1 MTDSAT
7 RVPFGHR
14 LRAAMAERGALCV
27 GIDPHP
33 SMLEAWGLGV
43 DAKGV
48 AEFSR
53 LSLAAFGDLVPAVKP
68 QVAFFEEHG
77 SAGIAV
83 LEDVLNQIGE
93 AGALSVADAK
103 RGDIGSTMAGYARAW
118 LRDGSPL
125 ACDALT
131 VSPYLGVGAL
141 DAAFDTAA
149 ETGRGLFVLARTSN
163 PEAREV
169 QRSVGESGT
178 VAQSV
183 VDEIGRRNS
192 ALLRASTNRDTSG
205 SPGSATGPYND
216 SSFEDAPGSFGVVVG
231 ATVSDPPRLDNLG
244 GPVLM
249 PGVGQQGGTLTDV
262 RRIAGP
268 ALRDTLVNVSRH
280 VLRAGPDVDAMR
292 SAVLELAAKARF
304 DTEP

>member
-1 MTDSAT
+1 MTNLASRA
-7 RVPFGHR
+7 PFGQR
-14 LRAAMAERGALCV
+14 LRAVMAERGALCV

-33 SMLEAWGLGV
+33 SLLEAWGLGV
-43 DAKGV
+43 DAAGV

-53 LSLAAFGDLVPAVKP
+53 RSLEAFGDLVPAVKP

-77 SAGIAV
+77 SAGLRV
-83 LEDVLNQIGE
+83 LEEVLHQIGE
-93 AGALSVADAK
+93 TGALSIADAK

-118 LRDGSPL
+118 LRDGSSL

-141 DAAFDTAA
+141 DAAFDAA
-149 ETGRGLFVLARTSN
+149 SETGRGLFVLARTSN
-163 PEAREV
+163 PEAGAL

-183 VDEIGRRNS
+183 VDEIGRRN
-192 ALLRASTNRDTSG
+192 AALRA
-205 SPGSATGPYND
+205 ATDATAAGP
-216 SSFEDAPGSFGVVVG
+216 FGVVVG
-231 ATVSDPPRLDNLG
+231 ATVSDPPRLEDLG

-249 PGVGQQGGTLTDV
+249 PGVGQQGGTLADV
-262 RRIAGP
+262 RRIAGA
-268 ALRDTLVNVSRH
+268 ALQDTLVNVSRH

-292 SAVLELAAKARF
+292 AAVLDLATEARF
-304 DTEP
+304 DHTG

>member
-1 MTDSAT
+1 MSSGSGHRA
-7 RVPFGHR
+7 PFGAR
-14 LRAAMAERGALCV
+14 LRAALGSRGNLCV

-33 SMLEAWGLGV
+33 ALLEAWGLGV
-43 DAKGV
+43 DAAGV

-53 LSLAAFGDLVPAVKP
+53 RSLEAFGDLVPAVKP

-77 SAGIAV
+77 AAGVAALEEVLDGIAS
-83 LEDVLNQIGE
+83 

-141 DAAFDTAA
+141 DAAFEAA
-149 ETGRGLFVLARTSN
+149 AGAGRGLFVLARTSN
-163 PEAREV
+163 PEAGPL
-169 QRSVGESGT
+169 QRAEAGGAT

-183 VDEIGRRNS
+183 VDEVARRN
-192 ALLRASTNRDTSG
+192 ATIDRGDDPT
-205 SPGSATGPYND
+205 SPGP
-216 SSFEDAPGSFGVVVG
+216 FGVVVG
-231 ATVSDPPRLDNLG
+231 ATVDDAPRLDELH

-249 PGVGQQGGTLTDV
+249 PGVGQQGATIDDA

-268 ALRDTLVNVSRH
+268 AFGHTLVNVSRH
-280 VLRAGPDVDAMR
+280 VLRAGPDVAAMR
-292 SAVLELAAKARF
+292 DVVFDLTMAARVTARG
-304 DTEP
+304 DGADGAP

>member
-1 MTDSAT
+1 MRVSAP
-7 RVPFGHR
+7 RAPFGAR
-14 LRAAMAERGALCV
+14 LRSAVAARGNLCV

-33 SMLEAWGLGV
+33 ALLEAWGLGV
-43 DAKGV
+43 DAAGV

-53 LSLAAFGDLVPAVKP
+53 RSLAAFGDLVPAIKP

-83 LEDVLNQIGE
+83 LEDLLRGI
-93 AGALSVADAK
+93 ADHGALSIADAK

-131 VSPYLGVGAL
+131 VSPYLGVGSL
-141 DAAFDTAA
+141 DAAFDVAA

-163 PEAREV
+163 PEAGGI
-169 QRSVGESGT
+169 QASSGPAGT

-183 VDEIGRRNS
+183 VDDVGRRN
-192 ALLRASTNRDTSG
+192 
-205 SPGSATGPYND
+205 TGLTGG
-216 SSFEDAPGSFGVVVG
+216 EPGSFGVVVG
-231 ATVSDPPRLDNLG
+231 ATVSDPPRLDALS

-249 PGVGQQGGTLTDV
+249 PGVGEQGGTLDDV
-262 RRIAGP
+262 RRVAGP
-268 ALRDTLVNVSRH
+268 ALPQTLVSISRH
-280 VLRAGPDVDAMR
+280 VLRAGPDIDAMR
-292 SAVLELAAKARF
+292 AVVLDLAESYRF
-304 DTEP
+304 TDEG

>member
-1 MTDSAT
+1 MTGSAP
-7 RVPFGHR
+7 RAPFGAR
-14 LRAAMAERGALCV
+14 LRAAITDRGNLCV

-33 SMLEAWGLGV
+33 ALLRSWGLGT
-43 DAKGV
+43 DAAGI

-53 LSLAAFGDLVPAVKP
+53 RSLEAFADLVPAVKP
-68 QVAFFEEHG
+68 QVAFFEEYG
-77 SAGIAV
+77 SAGLAV
-83 LEDVLNQIGE
+83 LEEILGAIGE

-131 VSPYLGVGAL
+131 VSPYLGVGSL
-141 DAAFDTAA
+141 DTAFDAAA

-163 PEAREV
+163 PEAGSL
-169 QRSVGESGT
+169 QRSTGPAGT

-183 VDEIGRRNS
+183 VDEVGRRNARS
-192 ALLRASTNRDTSG
+192 VG
-205 SPGSATGPYND
+205 VV
-216 SSFEDAPGSFGVVVG
+216 PGSFGVVVG
-231 ATVSDPPRLDNLG
+231 ATVADPPRLDDLS

-249 PGVGQQGGTLTDV
+249 PGVGEQGGTLADV
-262 RRIAGP
+262 RRIAGA
-268 ALRDTLVNVSRH
+268 ALPNTLVNVSRH

-292 SAVLELAAKARF
+292 AAVTELAAQYRF
-304 DTEP
+304 TENS

>member
-1 MTDSAT
+1 MTDTASPRA
-7 RVPFGHR
+7 PFGTR
-14 LRAAMAERGALCV
+14 LNTAIADRGNLCV

-33 SMLEAWGLGV
+33 ALLEAWGLGV
-43 DAKGV
+43 DADGL

-53 LSLAAFGDLVPAVKP
+53 RSVEAFGDLVPAIKP

-77 SAGIAV
+77 SRGMAV
-83 LEDVLNQIGE
+83 LENLLISIGE

-131 VSPYLGVGAL
+131 VSPYLGVGSL
-141 DAAFDTAA
+141 DAAFEAA
-149 ETGRGLFVLARTSN
+149 ASSGRGVFVLARTSN
-163 PEAREV
+163 PEAGAL
-169 QRSVGESGT
+169 QAASGPGGT

-183 VDEIGRRNS
+183 VDEVGRRNS
-192 ALLRASTNRDTSG
+192 ATLATSTG
-205 SPGSATGPYND
+205 SSPPA
-216 SSFEDAPGSFGVVVG
+216 AGSFGVVVG
-231 ATVSDPPRLDNLG
+231 ATVADPPRLDALH

-249 PGVGQQGGTLTDV
+249 PGVGEQGGTLEDV

-268 ALRDTLVNVSRH
+268 ALGQTLVNVSRH
-280 VLRAGPDVDAMR
+280 VLRAGPDVEAMR
-292 SAVLELAAKARF
+292 DVVLELASTYRF
-304 DTEP
+304 SEGSE